1 LFPGINNIWANLWHA
16 ICVHYESVMNS
27 FPPYEIVAAPA
38 RRMTSQG
45 ALMRGSSRWLL
56 CPSVLLPAGCQGMQS
71 ALDPAGR
78 EAEQIALLFW
88 WMVGGVTVI
97 WFGVMGLTLYCVRS
111 RPETFN
117 HRKENWIIVGGG
129 AVFPTLVLALLLVFG
144 LAMLPGLLKPASAGS
159 VIVAVDGEMWWWRV
173 RYPAP
178 GGETIVLANEIH
190 LPVGETVE
198 FQLQSD
204 NVIHSFWI
212 PSLGGKVDMLP
223 GRGTRLALTP
233 TRTGLFRG
241 VCAEYC
247 GASHAFMQFDVIVES
262 RDAFD
267 RWLRHQATPAVKP
280 NDPVE
285 VRGERAF
292 VAHGCGACHAVR
304 GTSADGVIGP
314 DLTHVG
320 SRRSLAA
327 ATLPNEI
334 DHFKRWIAHTDDVKP
349 ESRMPRFSMLPDDEL
364 LALAAYLK
372 GLK

>member
-1 LFPGINNIWANLWHA
+1 
-16 ICVHYESVMNS
+16 
-27 FPPYEIVAAPA
+27 
-38 RRMTSQG
+38 
-45 ALMRGSSRWLL
+45 MRGSSRWLL
-56 CPSVLLPAGCQGMQS
+56 YTSLLLLSGCQGIQS

-78 EAEQIALLFW
+78 EAEQIAGLFW
-88 WMVGGVTVI
+88 WMVGGATLI
-97 WFGVMGLTLYCVRS
+97 WLAVMGLTFYCMRS
-111 RPETFN
+111 SPESFSQ
-117 HRKENWIIVGGG
+117 RKANWIIVGGG
-129 AVFPTLVLALLLVFG
+129 AVFPTIVLAVLLVCG
-144 LAMLPGLLKPASAGS
+144 LAMLPGLIEPAPAGS
-159 VIVAVDGEMWWWRV
+159 VTVAVDGEMWWWRV
-173 RYPAP
+173 RYVTA
-178 GGETIVLANEIH
+178 GGEAIVLANEIH
-190 LPVGETVE
+190 LPVNETVE

-262 RDAFD
+262 RNEFD
-267 RWLRHQATPAVKP
+267 RWLAHQATPAVRP
-280 NDPVE
+280 TDPAE

-292 VAHGCGACHAVR
+292 LSHGCGACHAVR

-327 ATLPNEI
+327 VTLPNGI
-334 DHFKRWIAHTDDVKP
+334 DHFQHWIAHTDDVKP
-349 ESRMPRFSMLPDDEL
+349 ESKMPRFSMLPDDEL
-364 LALAAYLK
+364 RTLATYLK
-372 GLK
+372 GLR